1 MRQPVTLTRPG
12 RDGAAAGPPPRPGM
26 VWLPGGSFRMGSD
39 AHYPE
44 EGPAHTA
51 RVDGFWIDRHQ
62 VTNRQFREFV
72 RATGHVTVAETA
84 PDPAD
89 YPGADPSL
97 LVPASVVFVKPPR
110 RVDMRDVQNWWQL
123 VPGADWRHPY
133 GPGSSIADRADHP
146 VVHVAWA
153 DVAAYAAWAGGD
165 LPTEAEW
172 EYAAGGGA
180 TEPAEYAWGTEL
192 TPGGVHMANVW
203 QGEFPVLDLAADGYE
218 TTAPVGS
225 FPPNA
230 FGLSDMIGNVW
241 EWTADWFG
249 PHPAAGQHACCGTAN
264 PRGGAEQSSY
274 DPATPQVRIPRRV
287 MKGGSFL
294 CAPNYCRRY
303 RPAARMAQA
312 VDTST
317 CHLGFRLV
325 ARPTPD

>member
-1 MRQPVTLTRPG
+1 V
-12 RDGAAAGPPPRPGM
+12 
-26 VWLPGGSFRMGSD
+26 
-39 AHYPE
+39 
-44 EGPAHTA
+44 
-51 RVDGFWIDRHQ
+51 
-62 VTNRQFREFV
+62 
-72 RATGHVTVAETA
+72 
-84 PDPAD
+84 
-89 YPGADPSL
+89 PS
-97 LVPASVVFVKPPR
+97 SVVFVKPRR
-110 RVDMRDVQNWWQL
+110 RVDLRDITNWWHF
-123 VPGADWRHPY
+123 VPGAHWRRPY
-133 GPGSSIADRADHP
+133 GPGSSIDGLDEHP

-180 TEPAEYAWGTEL
+180 AEPAEFAWGAEL

-203 QGEFPVLDLAADGYE
+203 QGEFPVLNLAADGYE

-241 EWTADWFG
+241 EWTSDWYG
-249 PHPAAGQHACCGTAN
+249 AHRPGATAACCAPAN
-264 PRGGAEQSSY
+264 PRGATEQGSH
-274 DPATPQVRIPRRV
+274 DPATPGVRIPRRV
-287 MKGGSFL
+287 LKGGSFL

-303 RPAARMAQA
+303 RPAARMPQA

-325 ARPTPD
+325 VRP

>member
-1 MRQPVTLTRPG
+1 MSLPITLSRPG
-12 RDGAAAGPPPRPGM
+12 RDGDMPPRPGM

-44 EGPAHTA
+44 EAPAHPA
-51 RVDGFWIDRHQ
+51 RVDGFWIDRHP
-62 VTNRQFREFV
+62 VTNREFREFV
-72 RATGHVTVAETA
+72 HATGHVTVAETA

-97 LVPASVVFVKPPR
+97 LVPASVVFVKPR
-110 RVDMRDVQNWWQL
+110 HRVDLRDITNWWHF
-123 VPGADWRHPY
+123 VPGADWRRPY
-133 GPGSSIADRADHP
+133 GPGSSLAGLDDHP

-153 DVAAYAAWAGGD
+153 DVAAYADWAGGD

-180 TEPAEYAWGTEL
+180 AEPAEYAWGAEL

-203 QGEFPVLDLAADGYE
+203 QGEFPVLNLAADGYE
-218 TTAPVGS
+218 STAPVGS
-225 FPPNA
+225 FPANE
-230 FGLSDMIGNVW
+230 FGLFDMIGNVW
-241 EWTADWFG
+241 EWTSDWYG
-249 PHPAAGQHACCGTAN
+249 THQPSGTDACCAPAN
-264 PRGGAEQSSY
+264 PRGGTEQASY

-303 RPAARMAQA
+303 RPAARMPQA

-325 ARPTPD
+325 VRA

>member
-1 MRQPVTLTRPG
+1 MTQLITLNHPG
-12 RDGAAAGPPPRPGM
+12 RDGAKPPRPGM
-26 VWLPGGSFRMGSD
+26 VWLPGGTFRMGSD

-44 EGPAHTA
+44 EAPAHTA
-51 RVDGFWIDRHQ
+51 RVGGFWIDRHP
-62 VTNRQFREFV
+62 VTNRGFGEFV

-97 LVPASVVFVKPPR
+97 LVPASVVFVKPR
-110 RVDMRDVQNWWQL
+110 HRVDLRDITNWWHF
-123 VPGADWRHPY
+123 VPGADWRRPY
-133 GPGSSIADRADHP
+133 GPGSSIEGLDDHP

-180 TEPAEYAWGTEL
+180 AEPAEFAWGAEL

-203 QGEFPVLDLAADGYE
+203 QGEFPVLYLAADGYE
-218 TTAPVGS
+218 NTAPVGS

-241 EWTADWFG
+241 EWTSDWYGAHQPGAAD
-249 PHPAAGQHACCGTAN
+249 ACCAPAG
-264 PRGGAEQSSY
+264 PRGATEQGSY
-274 DPATPQVRIPRRV
+274 DPATPGVRIPRRV
-287 MKGGSFL
+287 TKGGSFL
-294 CAPNYCRRY
+294 CAPNSCRRY
-303 RPAARMAQA
+303 RPAARMPQA

-325 ARPTPD
+325 VRP

>member
-1 MRQPVTLTRPG
+1 MSGPLTLTMPG
-12 RDGAAAGPPPRPGM
+12 RDGETPPRPGM
-26 VWLPGGSFRMGSD
+26 VWLPGGMFRMGSD

-44 EGPAHTA
+44 EAPAHPA
-51 RVDGFWIDRHQ
+51 RVGGFWIDRHQ
-62 VTNRQFREFV
+62 VTNRRFAEFV
-72 RATGHVTVAETA
+72 RQTGHVTVAETA

-97 LVPASVVFVKPPR
+97 LVPASVVFVRPHR
-110 RVDMRDVQNWWQL
+110 RVDMRDVRNWWQL
-123 VPGADWRHPY
+123 VPGADWRRPY
-133 GPGSSIADRADHP
+133 GPGSGLRGLDDHP

-172 EYAAGGGA
+172 EYAASGGA
-180 TEPAEYAWGTEL
+180 SDPAEYAWGDEL
-192 TPGGVHMANVW
+192 TPGGEHLANVW
-203 QGEFPVLDLAADGYE
+203 QGEFPVLNLAADGYE

-241 EWTADWFG
+241 EWTSDWYG
-249 PHPAAGQHACCGTAN
+249 PHGTAEQACCAPAH
-264 PRGGAEQSSY
+264 PRGNTEQASY
-274 DPATPQVRIPRRV
+274 DPATPAVRIPRRV

-303 RPAARMAQA
+303 RPAARMPQA

-325 ARPTPD
+325 IRP

>member
-1 MRQPVTLTRPG
+1 
-12 RDGAAAGPPPRPGM
+12 M
-26 VWLPGGSFRMGSD
+26 VWLPGGTFRMGSD

-44 EGPAHTA
+44 EAPAHPA
-51 RVDGFWIDRHQ
+51 RVGGFWIDRQQ
-62 VTNRQFREFV
+62 VTNRQFAEFV
-72 RATGHVTVAETA
+72 RRTGHVTVAETA

-97 LVPASVVFVKPPR
+97 LVPASVVFVRPSR
-110 RVDMRDVQNWWQL
+110 RVDLRDVRNWWQL
-123 VPGADWRHPY
+123 RPGADWRHPY
-133 GPGSSIADRADHP
+133 GPGSDLRGLDDHP

-172 EYAAGGGA
+172 EYAASGGA
-180 TEPAEYAWGTEL
+180 AEPAEYAWGDEL
-192 TPGGVHMANVW
+192 TPGGQHLANVW
-203 QGEFPVLDLAADGYE
+203 QGEFPVLNLAADGYE
-218 TTAPVGS
+218 ATAPVGS

-230 FGLSDMIGNVW
+230 FGLHDMIGNVW
-241 EWTADWFG
+241 EWTSDWYG
-249 PHPAAGQHACCGTAN
+249 PHDTAGEHACCASAN
-264 PRGGAEQSSY
+264 PRGGVEQASC
-274 DPATPQVRIPRRV
+274 DPATPAVRIPRRV

-303 RPAARMAQA
+303 RPAARMPQA

-325 ARPTPD
+325 IRP